1 MIGPMLEVRGVR
13 LGGGTPAVI
22 VPLTGADTAALV
34 AQAAAVRAAAPDL
47 VEWRVDLVDLVGAS
61 AQRAAADLDALVSIG
76 RQVVEGLDG
85 LPLLVT
91 IRTVAEGG
99 RASAEPEAYLATL
112 AALVGAGIADLVDVE
127 VMLGEETV
135 RRAVRLAHD
144 VGVPVV
150 ASNHDVRATPAR
162 EELLRRLR
170 LMVELGADVLKIAV
184 TPLDAGDVLELLA
197 ATWAAS
203 RTLDR
208 PVIAISM
215 GELGVVT
222 RLAGGVFGSAA
233 TFATVGPA
241 SAPGQ
246 RDIAQVRA
254 ALALFEPAPGEPGA
268 GTGRRGAGRRPA
280 VSRPAA
286 PLRGPAVVLC
296 GPMGSGKSAVG
307 GVLARRWHVRCA
319 TPTTTSSR
327 PPGTASQRSSPSRAR
342 TPSATSSTSVLVEA
356 LAVHDGVLALG
367 GGAVLREDS
376 RAALAE
382 YVAGGGHVVFLDV
395 DVDAVMGRVGRD
407 ASRPL
412 LAGEP
417 RERWSALAA
426 QRRPLYLAVSTLRV
440 RTGGRTL
447 AQVAS
452 DIEHRLARARRLN
465 PGAGVAG
472 RPAGR
477 GDRRRAG
484 LANVLSAL
492 GQVGLGWSLAG
503 C

>member
-13 LGGGTPAVI
+13 LGGGRPAVI
-22 VPLTGADTAALV
+22 VPLTGADTAELV
-34 AQAAAVRAAAPDL
+34 GQAAAVRAASPDL
-47 VEWRVDLVDLVGAS
+47 VEWRVDLVDLLGAS
-61 AQRAAADLDALVSIG
+61 AQPATADLDALVSIG

-91 IRTVAEGG
+91 IRTVTEGG
-99 RASAEPEAYLATL
+99 RASAEPEAYLAAL

-127 VMLGEETV
+127 VMLGEDTV

-162 EELLRRLR
+162 GELLRRLR

-197 ATWAAS
+197 ATWAAG

-268 GTGRRGAGRRPA
+268 GTGAGAGA
-280 VSRPAA
+280 VA
-286 PLRGPAVVLC
+286 P
-296 GPMGSGKSAVG
+296 
-307 GVLARRWHVRCA
+307 
-319 TPTTTSSR
+319 
-327 PPGTASQRSSPSRAR
+327 
-342 TPSATSSTSVLVEA
+342 
-356 LAVHDGVLALG
+356 D
-367 GGAVLREDS
+367 
-376 RAALAE
+376 
-382 YVAGGGHVVFLDV
+382 
-395 DVDAVMGRVGRD
+395 
-407 ASRPL
+407 
-412 LAGEP
+412 
-417 RERWSALAA
+417 
-426 QRRPLYLAVSTLRV
+426 
-440 RTGGRTL
+440 
-447 AQVAS
+447 
-452 DIEHRLARARRLN
+452 
-465 PGAGVAG
+465 
-472 RPAGR
+472 
-477 GDRRRAG
+477 GDRP
-484 LANVLSAL
+484 
-492 GQVGLGWSLAG
+492 
-503 C
+503 